1 MKKVFTGIIA
11 TLLLYICPNPSAIAQ
26 SNDYMLFRT
35 LPAQFNMGLY
45 DDVERIL
52 SNLEFLTS
60 DTEEDAPR
68 KNDFGTVSE
77 DMTKIHINS
86 SSDGVLIC
94 FMCTL
99 ADVHAGQT
107 FDYGTNLTNLDY
119 EPLKEMVA
127 VFRSTTYT
135 PDELGLYWIV
145 NNVSF
150 DSMTVLLTAPEQ
162 KEYKGYSVVIPE
174 STDRLVEDHPESRLA
189 KKAQIEQ
196 WAETAPNI
204 VGILRRK

>member
-1 MKKVFTGIIA
+1 MKKFFTGIIA
-11 TLLLYICPNPSAIAQ
+11 TLLLYICSCPNAFAQ
-26 SNDYMLFRT
+26 RNDYLLFRT
-35 LPAQFNMGLY
+35 LPAHFNKGLY

-60 DTEEDAPR
+60 DTEEDAPL
-68 KNDFGTVSE
+68 KNDFGDVSA
-77 DMTKIHINS
+77 DKTKIHINS
-86 SSDGVLIC
+86 SNDGIVIL

-99 ADVHAGQT
+99 ADVNAGQT
-107 FDYGTNLTNLDY
+107 FDYATNFTYLDY

-127 VFRSTTYT
+127 VFRATTYT

-162 KEYKGYSVVIPE
+162 KEYKGYSVVTPE

-189 KKAQIEQ
+189 KKAQMYR